1 MNVCLCVC
9 ATATPNTCH
18 CISSH
23 HLLHGNSI
31 SYMKCMKT
39 MYYRTFHQTFL
50 SLFDGILFTFNHFH
64 AIYSVLPWRKFRLS
78 VATAVIVTLSFIFL
92 SQLFVSNFFL
102 HLFPLLFSH
111 FCVFVWYVKTWC
123 KCDEWCQKIGNLNDF
138 RLEIFWRS
146 FLRAYWW
153 NRESENSAHRIS
165 FACAVGF
172 LCNCTRWIWPETDIK

>member
-1 MNVCLCVC
+1 MLFFLSLFSVLVNRTKPYWNWRKSNLNSGHSRIELDSRFYSVYLFNDWTISLCADGWCMNVCLCVC

-102 HLFPLLFSH
+102 HFFLFYSRIFAFLF
-111 FCVFVWYVKTWC
+111 
-123 KCDEWCQKIGNLNDF
+123 DM
-138 RLEIFWRS
+138 
-146 FLRAYWW
+146 
-153 NRESENSAHRIS
+153 
-165 FACAVGF
+165 
-172 LCNCTRWIWPETDIK
+172 